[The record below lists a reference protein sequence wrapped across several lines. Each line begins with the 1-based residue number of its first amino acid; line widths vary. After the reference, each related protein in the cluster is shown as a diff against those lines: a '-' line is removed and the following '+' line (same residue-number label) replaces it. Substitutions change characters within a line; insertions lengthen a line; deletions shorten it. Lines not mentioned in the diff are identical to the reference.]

1 MHITWVI
8 LGHFPEG
15 IKKNMYIF
23 FLDKDFIY
31 LRRLISR
38 LDEWEVLIFS
48 SNSRQECEW
57 VCFPKCQTLYFFYMA
72 VLVILLCYI
81 PFSYSSCHSNALQHP
96 ITLCMCTNTHTHPST
111 HSFSAVL
118 VVTAGELCS
127 MMRFLCGGDLQYISH
142 LTAALLHSA
151 LQPSLHS
158 SCPLSFIAFLS
169 LVLCSALNLF
179 YFSVHSYVP

>member
-1 MHITWVI
+1 MH
-8 LGHFPEG
+8 
-15 IKKNMYIF
+15 IF

-96 ITLCMCTNTHTHPST
+96 ITLCMCTNTHTPIHTLLFCSV
-111 HSFSAVL
+111 SCNRWW
-118 VVTAGELCS
+118 VVQHDAFPLWR
-127 MMRFLCGGDLQYISH
+127 RFTVY
-142 LTAALLHSA
+142 
-151 LQPSLHS
+151 QPSDSCSVAQCTTVVS
-158 SCPLSFIAFLS
+158 SLFLPSFFHCIPLT
-169 LVLCSALNLF
+169 CSVF
-179 YFSVHSYVP
+179 CS